1 METLLL
7 ELYESTFIQ
16 PIYVVLF
23 WFSFV
28 ISCLFFLIGFNAA
41 NLLRQEL
48 VSSAQ
53 KKLEKTS
60 RFKEAQT
67 FFTIQFMKLASAS
80 LFLVVMKSFIST
92 FSCDYSLEPYLL
104 YADNTIIC
112 NSSSHRT
119 FMGLAAVGILFYYP
133 LSSFFIPNIQFLDK
147 KLDLK
152 YETTW
157 ISLLAQVKLIA
168 TGTNNT

>member
-1 METLLL
+1 M
-7 ELYESTFIQ
+7 
-16 PIYVVLF
+16 LF
-23 WFSFV
+23 
-28 ISCLFFLIGFNAA
+28 LLIGFNAA

-53 KKLEKTS
+53 KKIEKTS
-60 RFKEAQT
+60 SYKEAQT
-67 FFTIQFMKLASAS
+67 FFTIQFMKICSAS
-80 LFLVVMKSFIST
+80 LFLLVMKSFIST
-92 FSCDYSLEPYLL
+92 FSCDYSLEPFLL

-112 NSSSHRT
+112 NSNYHQT
-119 FMGLAAVGILFYYP
+119 FMILAVFGILFYYP

-168 TGTNNT
+168 TGYSNILIKVLQVSFQLGMELQYSWLRLLHFFS